1 MNDSPA
7 LKSILLLAANPKG
20 TKSLRLQEEEREV
33 KERLR
38 LAGYG
43 KVPISSV
50 GATRPKDIQQALL
63 DFKPQIVHFS
73 GHGAGE
79 DGLIFEDAIGQE
91 QLISS
96 EALADLFKLFSNCVE
111 CVILNACYSKVQAQ
125 SIAQHID
132 YVVGMSQS
140 IGDRAA
146 IEFTVGFYNALGAG
160 ESIDFAYEL
169 GCNAIHLEG
178 ISGKLIP
185 VLIRKAD
192 LLRESM
198 RLQHQGVIDKEFE
211 QNKSKDSQVFNSNAE
226 PIHIDRSLSYV
237 QRWNSPSFDKKK
249 VIRLLRE
256 CTSQRHNVRENF
268 ISQSLEDDD
277 DLKAEMV
284 LILNFLEEMSIL
296 IHRRLVDESL
306 LRDFFNSIVITYVT
320 TFYSWIQVRRKL
332 MLNDRLYERL
342 TNLYENWH
350 VNARS
355 NNSDAAD

>member
-43 KVPISSV
+43 KIPISSV

-63 DFKPQIVHFS
+63 DFRPQIVHFS
-73 GHGAGE
+73 GHGVGE
-79 DGLIFEDAIGQE
+79 DGLVFEDTTGQAK
-91 QLISS
+91 LISS

-111 CVILNACYSKVQAQ
+111 CVILNACYSKIQAEA
-125 SIAQHID
+125 IAQHID
-132 YVVGMSQS
+132 YVIGMSQS

-178 ISGKLIP
+178 IPGNLIP
-185 VLIRKAD
+185 ILVRRAD

-198 RLQHQGVIDKEFE
+198 RMQHQEIIDKEFE
-211 QNKSKDSQVFNSNAE
+211 RSEPKNSQDFNSDAD
-226 PIHIDRSLSYV
+226 PICIDRSVSYV
-237 QRWNSPSFDKKK
+237 QRWNSPSFSKQE
-249 VIRLLRE
+249 VLRLVRG
-256 CTSQRHNVRENF
+256 CMSQKHNMRENF
-268 ISQSLEDDD
+268 ISQSLENDDA
-277 DLKAEMV
+277 LKAELV
-284 LILNFLEEMSIL
+284 SILNFLEEMSLL
-296 IHRRLVDESL
+296 IHHKLVDESL
-306 LRDFFNSIVITYVT
+306 LQDFFRGIVIVYVT

-332 MLNDRLYERL
+332 ASNDRLYERL
-342 TNLYENWH
+342 TNLYESWC
-350 VNARS
+350 VNARA
-355 NNSDAAD
+355 NNSSAAD